1 MDINKQIEYWKS
13 GAVNDIDTAE
23 LLINNK
29 RYIKM
34 SQKEIIKKLQQYIQG
49 LNNKG
54 IPIERAFLYGSYAR
68 NEATDESDIDIMLVS
83 KLFDKNFDNIAGK
96 IWTLSKE
103 YHILIEP
110 YMVGANK
117 FQTDDY
123 SPLLEIVRQEG
134 IEITA

>member
-1 MDINKQIEYWKS
+1 MSRTAIIE
-13 GAVNDIDTAE
+13 T
-23 LLINNK
+23 LQ
-29 RYIKM
+29 RYV
-34 SQKEIIKKLQQYIQG
+34 QG

-54 IPIERAFLYGSYAR
+54 IPIEKAFLYGSYAR
-68 NEATDESDIDIMLVS
+68 NEATDESDIDVMLIS

-110 YMVGANK
+110 YMVGTKK
-117 FQTDDY
+117 FNTDEY

-134 IEITA
+134 IEIT